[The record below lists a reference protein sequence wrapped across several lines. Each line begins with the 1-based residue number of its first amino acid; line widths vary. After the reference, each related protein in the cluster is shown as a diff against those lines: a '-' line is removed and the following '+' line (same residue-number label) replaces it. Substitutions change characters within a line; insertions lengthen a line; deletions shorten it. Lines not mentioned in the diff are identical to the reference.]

1 MPTCR
6 INGQTVT
13 FRDGA
18 TILETAR
25 QAGIDIPTLC
35 YIKNLNRPAAC
46 RMCVVEIEGMAKL
59 MPACVTKAQEGMA
72 IQTESEKVVESR
84 KKTLDLM
91 CQNHRMDCE
100 YCPNYTFCEL
110 HALLRRYGV
119 DDRLYS
125 QVYHSRNA
133 DETSPCIVRDP
144 SKCVLCRR
152 CVSACQKQGLSV
164 PGPLH
169 RAFGTKIGTIVPLGE
184 SDCMGCGQCVR
195 NCPTGALFV
204 RNDSDELLR
213 AVNRKKHIVFGITR
227 HTAEN
232 IGRFFGEREPA
243 DHMGKLFALLKKAG
257 AEAVF
262 DVTDWGD
269 DTLQSAAKAVKAAT
283 GSAAVTR
290 CPAAAKALAGEM
302 ELIQIPSTEQVFAS
316 KMRTEYASANGLSPE
331 DIFTV
336 YVSPCSAA
344 KREHESDLVLTT
356 TELHAW
362 LMRVC
367 VSKFTLRDVWNKT
380 QPEELP
386 SREEGPSW
394 YEKLRDFC
402 GVGIKLALADG
413 LAQARTL
420 VNSGEQKIAV
430 WACPRGCVNGG
441 GQFRAEAWK
450 ALGGSGKEIKQ

>member
-1 MPTCR
+1 MPSCK
-6 INGQTVT
+6 INGQVVTCPEGTTV
-13 FRDGA
+13 
-18 TILETAR
+18 LEAAR

-35 YIKNLNRPAAC
+35 YIRDLNRPAAC
-46 RMCVVEIEGMAKL
+46 RMCVVEIEGMPKL
-59 MPACVTKAQEGMA
+59 MPACVTKVQDGMD
-72 IQTESEKVVESR
+72 IRTESEKVVESR

-91 CQNHRMDCE
+91 CKNHRMDCE

-110 HALLRRYGV
+110 HTLLRRYGV
-119 DDRLYS
+119 DDRPYS
-125 QVYHSRNA
+125 QVYHPRNA

-169 RAFGTKIGTIVPLGE
+169 RAFSTKIGTIVPLGE

-213 AVNRKKHIVFGITR
+213 AANRKKHIVFGITR
-227 HTAEN
+227 HTAED
-232 IGRFFGEREPA
+232 IGRFFGEREPV
-243 DHMGKLFALLKKAG
+243 DHMGKLFALLKRAG
-257 AEAVF
+257 AEAVY
-262 DVTDWGD
+262 DVTNWEDE
-269 DTLQSAAKAVKAAT
+269 TLQNAVKAVKEAS
-283 GSAAVTR
+283 GPAAVTR
-290 CPAAAKALAGEM
+290 CPAAAKALAGEI
-302 ELIQIPSTEQVFAS
+302 ELIQIPSTEEVFAD
-316 KMRTEYASANGLSPE
+316 KVRTEYAATHGLSPE
-331 DIFTV
+331 DMFTV

-344 KREHESDLVLTT
+344 KREHACDLVLTT

-367 VSKFTLRDVWNKT
+367 VSKFTLREVWNKT

-386 SREEGPSW
+386 AREDEPSY
-394 YEKLRDFC
+394 YEKLQALCEPD
-402 GVGIKLALADG
+402 IKIIQADG
-413 LAQARTL
+413 LAQAREHAG
-420 VNSGEQKIAV
+420 NGEQLIAV
-430 WACPRGCVNGG
+430 WACPGGCVNGG

-450 ALGGSGKEIKQ
+450 ALAGNGKENRR